1 MGAADPSFSGSSLD
15 LTSLLKS
22 YDTVNSSL
30 TEELEKVA
38 ANPSTTNPGQFLLLQ
53 MKTSS
58 LAQIGESISNIIA
71 NANSVIK
78 NAVGAQRAGA

>member
-1 MGAADPSFSGSSLD
+1 MFDQDFSASSLN
-15 LTSLLKS
+15 LTDLLKS

-30 TEELEKVA
+30 TQELQKVA

-78 NAVGAQRAGA
+78 NSIQGQRAGA